1 MSTSCPKC
9 PPAAGMPPV
18 AATRQARRLAII
30 GLPNAGKSTFFN
42 RLTGLS
48 QRVGNWPGL
57 TVELASA
64 KVVLGSRLV
73 EVVDLPGIHDL
84 SGYSE
89 DEAVVRDVLCQSVF
103 DGLVLVVNGAQL
115 ERHWRL
121 VLQLS
126 ALGLPLLVLVNMHD
140 EMHQLGIRADLAQ
153 LSQRLGAPVV
163 AMSARKGDNWPAVRS
178 ALTQLAE
185 QAPLR
190 EHACSADQVNMPA
203 LASGAV
209 EQMLQ
214 GAYHVPATLPI
225 TLTHR
230 LDQLLLHPWL
240 GLPMFAVL
248 MALIFQA
255 TYLLGSPLQ
264 EALGSGLEWLQAA
277 LWQPALA
284 GAPAW
289 LQSPLLEGV
298 WQGVSTVLTFIP
310 ILFVFFVLMAVV
322 EDSGYLAR
330 AAFLMDASMTRL
342 GLDGR
347 SFVMHLMGFGCNV
360 PAILG
365 TRIMRERKLRLLTML
380 VIPFSVC
387 SARLQ
392 VFLFFVST
400 LFSAQAA
407 PWVLLSLYLISFL
420 VAMFTAWL
428 FKRALPHRES
438 LVMEMPPYRLPAM
451 AYLFTRASGEVK
463 AFLQLASTFILV
475 GVVLIWALTH
485 LPMNSDATLA
495 TWLGNALAPVLDP
508 LGIRHELAVALM
520 VGVVAKE
527 ILLGGMAVIYGVPE
541 SGLAQVIS
549 QQLDWVA
556 AYSFMLFTLI
566 YVPCLS
572 TIAAIRKESRSNGFA
587 ALSVGYSLLL
597 AWCVAGG
604 FYQLAHHW
612 LGRA

>member
-1 MSTSCPKC
+1 MTASCPKC
-9 PPAAGMPPV
+9 PPSGAGLSAIEAA
-18 AATRQARRLAII
+18 RQGRRLAVV

-57 TVELASA
+57 TIDLASA
-64 KVVLGSRLV
+64 KVVLGARAV

-89 DEAVVRDVLCQSVF
+89 DEAVVREVLAGSVF
-103 DGLVLVVNGAQL
+103 DGLVVVVNGAQL
-115 ERHWRL
+115 DRHWRL
-121 VLQLS
+121 VWQL
-126 ALGLPLLVLVNMHD
+126 AQLDLPLVVLVNMQD
-140 EMHQLGIRADLAQ
+140 EMRQLGIRADLDA
-153 LSQRLGAPVV
+153 LSVRLGAPVL
-163 AMSARKGDNWPAVRS
+163 AMSARKGENWPAVRA
-178 ALTQLAE
+178 ALTQLAA
-185 QAPLR
+185 QIPAR
-190 EHACSADQVNMPA
+190 EVPVAIATLDALPA
-203 LASGAV
+203 GLEEARAMLAGV
-209 EQMLQ
+209 H
-214 GAYHVPATLPI
+214 HVPATLPATWTTRI
-225 TLTHR
+225 
-230 LDQLLLHPWL
+230 DQLLLHPWL
-240 GLPMFAVL
+240 GLPMFTVL

-255 TYLLGSPLQ
+255 TYLLGTPMQ
-264 EALGSGLEWLQAA
+264 EGLGEGLDWVQAQW
-277 LWQPALA
+277 WQPALA
-284 GAPAW
+284 SAPAW
-289 LQSPLLEGV
+289 LRSLLLEGV

-310 ILFVFFVLMAVV
+310 ILFVFFVLMAIV

-365 TRIMRERKLRLLTML
+365 TRIMRERRLRWLTML

-407 PWVLLSLYLISFL
+407 PWVLLSLYLASFL
-420 VAMFTAWL
+420 VAMLTAWL
-428 FKRALPHRES
+428 FKRALPHREA
-438 LVMEMPPYRLPAM
+438 LVMEMPPYRLPVL
-451 AYLFTRASGEVK
+451 AYLFTRAGGEVK
-463 AFLQLASTFILV
+463 AFLQLASTFILA

-485 LPMNSDATLA
+485 LPAAGGPTLA
-495 TWLGNALAPVLDP
+495 AQLGEWLAPVLDP

-541 SGLAQVIS
+541 AGLAQVIS

-566 YVPCLS
+566 YTPCLS

-587 ALSVGYSLLL
+587 ALSVGYSLAL
-597 AWCVAGG
+597 AWCVAAL
-604 FYQLAHHW
+604 FYQGARWW
-612 LGRA
+612 LG